1 VAVHGM
7 RSHDSHRVMI
17 IVHGDV
23 VTDRK
28 RGTIAAE
35 DANSG
40 DSRTATLSMHV
51 VGIPR
56 GHGNTNISTTRSYPL
71 PAVRSFLCRS
81 YPTASE
87 HESRRRHG
95 SSCREVAVDEQ
106 AALATISVQLLYH
119 GEWHSVGLTEQVWR

>member
-1 VAVHGM
+1 M
-7 RSHDSHRVMI
+7 RSHDSYWVMI

-40 DSRTATLSMHV
+40 DGRTATLPMHV

-56 GHGNTNISTTRSYPL
+56 GHGSPNISTTRS
-71 PAVRSFLCRS
+71 F
-81 YPTASE
+81 
-87 HESRRRHG
+87 HG
-95 SSCREVAVDEQ
+95 WA
-106 AALATISVQLLYH
+106 
-119 GEWHSVGLTEQVWR
+119 

>member
-28 RGTIAAE
+28 SGTIAAE

-40 DSRTATLSMHV
+40 DGRTATLLMHV
-51 VGIPR
+51 VGVLR
-56 GHGNTNISTTRSYPL
+56 DHGNPKISMAQSYPF

-87 HESRRRHG
+87 HGSRRRRE
-95 SSCREVAVDEQ
+95 SSRREVAVDEQ
-106 AALATISVQLLYH
+106 AMLATISVQLLYH
-119 GEWHSVGLTEQVWR
+119 GEWYSVGLTEQVWR

>member
-1 VAVHGM
+1 
-7 RSHDSHRVMI
+7 MI

-40 DSRTATLSMHV
+40 DGRTASLSMHV

-56 GHGNTNISTTRSYPL
+56 GHGSTNISTTRSYPL

-87 HESRRRHG
+87 HESLRRRR
-95 SSCREVAVDEQ
+95 SSRREVAVDEQ
-106 AALATISVQLLYH
+106 ATLATISVQLLYH

>member
-1 VAVHGM
+1 
-7 RSHDSHRVMI
+7 MI
-17 IVHGDV
+17 IVYGDV

-40 DSRTATLSMHV
+40 DGRTATLSMHV
-51 VGIPR
+51 VGISR
-56 GHGNTNISTTRSYPL
+56 GQGSPTMSTTRSYLL

-87 HESRRRHG
+87 HESRRPRA
-95 SSCREVAVDEQ
+95 SSRRGVAVDEQ

-119 GEWHSVGLTEQVWR
+119 WRLIQCV

>member
-1 VAVHGM
+1 MAVHGM
-7 RSHDSHRVMI
+7 RSHDSHWVMI

-40 DSRTATLSMHV
+40 DGRTATLPMHV

-56 GHGNTNISTTRSYPL
+56 GHGSTNISTTRSYLL
-71 PAVRSFLCRS
+71 PAVKSFLCRS

-87 HESRRRHG
+87 HESRRRRDF
-95 SSCREVAVDEQ
+95 SRREVAVGGIFLSRRSDP
-106 AALATISVQLLYH
+106 QLSYCTMVKF
-119 GEWHSVGLTEQVWR
+119 GSDA